1 LLGVRKGGCPNDAS
15 GRARTPSAAVFAR
28 PPARHQDRPMPS
40 FDIAITATF
49 LVYLAMMLAIGA
61 WAYHRTQDSSG
72 YFLGGR
78 SLGPWPAALSAGA
91 SDMSGWLLL
100 GLPGFAFASGIEA
113 LWLAGG
119 LLLGTWLNW
128 LVVARRLRL
137 YSYAADD
144 ALTIPE
150 FFANRFGDPRH
161 VLQAVSAGFV
171 LLFFLF
177 YTSSGL
183 VAAGKLF
190 ETVFGFD
197 YEIAVVIGTL
207 FVVSYTLFGGFL
219 AVSWTDLVQGL
230 LMAAALLVVPVW
242 AISADGGVGPML
254 ATLREANPEL
264 LTLWR
269 DNAGKPLGII
279 AIVSLAAW
287 GLGYFGQPHILARF
301 AGIRSGADVPTARR
315 IAVIWSGLGMTGA
328 ILVGLAGAAWVQTN
342 AGGELADAETI
353 FMVLVNALFHPVIAG
368 VLLAAILAAIMSTAD
383 SQLLVSSSALAE
395 DLYRKLLRPGASQ
408 TEIVLVGRL
417 AVVLLAVVA
426 LLLAFDPDS
435 TVLGLVGYAWAGF
448 GAAFGP
454 VLVLSLYW
462 PRMNWAGALA
472 GVVVGGV
479 TVVVWKQLSGGL
491 FDLYEIVP
499 GVLLATLASVGAS
512 LATAPPPAAVRD
524 GFARFRASLG

>member
-1 LLGVRKGGCPNDAS
+1 MPQFDA
-15 GRARTPSAAVFAR
+15 
-28 PPARHQDRPMPS
+28 
-40 FDIAITATF
+40 AITVTF
-49 LVYLAMMLAIGA
+49 LLYLVLMLGIGI
-61 WAYHRTQDSSG
+61 WAYRRTQDSAG

-100 GLPGFAFASGIEA
+100 GLPGFAFLSGVEA

-128 LVVARRLRL
+128 LLVARRLRA

-161 VLQAVSAGFV
+161 LLQGVAAFFV

-197 YEIAVVIGTL
+197 YEIAVIVGTL

-230 LMAAALLVVPVW
+230 LMAAALLIVPII
-242 AISADGGVGPML
+242 AISAEGGIGALL
-254 ATLREANPEL
+254 ATLKAHNPEL

-269 DNAGKPLGII
+269 DNEGKALSVI
-279 AIVSLAAW
+279 AIVSLLAW

-301 AGIRSGADVPTARR
+301 AGIRSGADVPMARR
-315 IAVIWSGLGMTGA
+315 IAVTWSALSMAGA
-328 ILVGLAGAAWVQTN
+328 VLVGLAGAAWVQGS
-342 AGGELADAETI
+342 AGGTLGDPETI
-353 FMVLVNALFHPVIAG
+353 FMLLVNALFHPVIAG

-395 DLYRKLLRPGASQ
+395 DFYRKLLRPQASQ
-408 TEIVLVGRL
+408 AEIVLVGRL
-417 AVVLLAVVA
+417 AVVLLAIVA
-426 LLLAFDPDS
+426 LLLAFDPNS

-454 VLVLSLYW
+454 VLLLSLYW
-462 PRMNWAGALA
+462 RRMNRAGALA
-472 GVVVGGV
+472 GVLVGGL
-479 TVVVWKQLSGGL
+479 TVVIWKQRSGGL

-499 GVLLATLASVGAS
+499 GVLLATLAIVVAS
-512 LATAPPPAAVRD
+512 IVTAPPPAAVRE
-524 GFARFRASLG
+524 GFDRYRVGLH